1 MSMSSSIDARSSSRS
16 RRLLNLSREFPS
28 FSSSSPSPSPSQIP
42 HQRDRD
48 SVPVLS
54 QSASPAQSST
64 SPRTRSTQD
73 PLPSSVSTSPS
84 PSPSASAS
92 ASASGSGSQSV
103 SVSVPVPVST
113 SSSLSGSG
121 SAPATSASILSRSSS
136 QRAAR
141 LSSFF
146 PALAKAG
153 LVLSSSSSAFSSSP
167 AAAAAS
173 SPASA
178 HSSSSSAREMRSS
191 RPREQSSK
199 TKALL
204 ALKLSGSSFLDTVIR
219 DDKTKDPIYILET
232 VRELTHVYR
241 LDYHRD
247 EPVKAATIQ
256 WPIHPVRVKGK
267 TGRSIQF
274 GNGSWRE
281 AEELLKTGPL
291 GSNAIRKFNIPHYPN
306 SLKWKL
312 IPGNC
317 FCCVTNAVKGP
328 VAVLDA
334 ATLSAP
340 PRLKVYH
347 PLIDRDLA
355 RSQDNYKGIP
365 TIFLDYLVVTSLLLV
380 TDVQEWLDRPRE
392 AHIPGSSSYTVQRWL
407 ALIHHTPA
415 PPEPDHPT
423 VDLSLTVPSTPPH
436 SATFPNSPGGFWET
450 QSGVTSL
457 SGSGSGASYA
467 GEPFTPTTPATP
479 ATSASSSAFFSRSLE
494 EVPPVPPVPGAGL
507 GSATSGAGSSLAHY
521 AEQQG
526 RARERPKSN
535 PQASLA
541 QSPLSS
547 SSSTAAAA
555 GSHPYAQPGDAAGG
569 EDDDSKQ
576 PRARLGH
583 VSAPGG
589 GQGLG
594 ALSASAPTSPLPNP
608 GSSSNPTSSRPTRR
622 QLPVPPGPVPA
633 NSFAQP
639 WLYSSPAS
647 SAASSSTPV
656 PSPSTLPPAP
666 PTSSPSSAS
675 PSTTANANSA
685 ARAARASMRG
695 SLRTAPIPP
704 PPPPP
709 QHSIPLPPKLA
720 QEQQRGGYGARPRTA
735 PELDGGAESRRRHSE
750 SFAAALGQ
758 YGAGSEASTSSTSPD
773 SDDVPAGAHPYAY
786 ASTGAGSSTFDLRGR
801 EREAGERDRDREMHD
816 LVTRMQGM
824 SASPGS
830 YQHPHAHHAHHAR
843 APSMPA
849 PDYDTHSFVN
859 VPPPLP
865 VPPSSSSGTGSRPP
879 PRRQLTVV
887 NADMPAHADDDSPR
901 SSSFS
906 PHSSVGSPQAHHAQ
920 GMTYAMNIAYNTL
933 NNNNGGGGGGAVEQ
947 GQGQGAAGQQGTASP
962 GDLRLDP
969 RMSYAESVYEM
980 PPPAYDAIDF
990 SVQFVPPVPPLPAHL
1005 AVVNVAP
1012 QGPPVDAGADGQRGP

>member
-1 MSMSSSIDARSSSRS
+1 MRAGMGYNRWWKGAKTANEGCEAQRVCEDIGGKREPVVGVVGERDRVRRAAGEYAKVQVGRRTCVHEEGEEPGNGRASVVRGPGAALIGWMAERWREWDMRERGRGRWIWREDGSVSAAGVCTLLQFVRSRESSVLSIAMSSSIDTRSTSRS

-28 FSSSSPSPSPSQIP
+28 LSSSSSSAAAPPSQSQIP
-42 HQRDRD
+42 HQQLRD
-48 SVPVLS
+48 SVPALA
-54 QSASPAQSST
+54 QSATPTQTSS
-64 SPRTRSTQD
+64 SSRTRPTQD
-73 PLPSSVSTSPS
+73 LPLPSSVSTT
-84 PSPSASAS
+84 PSASV
-92 ASASGSGSQSV
+92 SGSQS
-103 SVSVPVPVST
+103 VPVST
-113 SSSLSGSG
+113 SSPSGP
-121 SAPATSASILSRSSS
+121 APATSAGASILSRSSS

-153 LVLSSSSSAFSSSP
+153 LVISSSSSSSS
-167 AAAAAS
+167 AAAAS
-173 SPASA
+173 SPLSA
-178 HSSSSSAREMRSS
+178 HPSSSSAREMRSS

-199 TKALL
+199 PKALL

-340 PRLKVYH
+340 PRLKIYH
-347 PLIDRDLA
+347 PLIERELA

-467 GEPFTPTTPATP
+467 GEPFTPTTPAT
-479 ATSASSSAFFSRSLE
+479 SASSSTFFSRSLE
-494 EVPPVPPVPGAGL
+494 EVPPVPPVPGAGV
-507 GSATSGAGSSLAHY
+507 GSAASGAGAGSPLAHY
-521 AEQQG
+521 VEQQG

-535 PQASLA
+535 PQASMT
-541 QSPLSS
+541 QSPHSS
-547 SSSTAAAA
+547 GGAAA
-555 GSHPYAQPGDAAGG
+555 SHP
-569 EDDDSKQ
+569 
-576 PRARLGH
+576 
-583 VSAPGG
+583 
-589 GQGLG
+589 
-594 ALSASAPTSPLPNP
+594 
-608 GSSSNPTSSRPTRR
+608 
-622 QLPVPPGPVPA
+622 
-633 NSFAQP
+633 
-639 WLYSSPAS
+639 
-647 SAASSSTPV
+647 
-656 PSPSTLPPAP
+656 
-666 PTSSPSSAS
+666 
-675 PSTTANANSA
+675 
-685 ARAARASMRG
+685 
-695 SLRTAPIPP
+695 
-704 PPPPP
+704 
-709 QHSIPLPPKLA
+709 
-720 QEQQRGGYGARPRTA
+720 
-735 PELDGGAESRRRHSE
+735 
-750 SFAAALGQ
+750 
-758 YGAGSEASTSSTSPD
+758 
-773 SDDVPAGAHPYAY
+773 
-786 ASTGAGSSTFDLRGR
+786 
-801 EREAGERDRDREMHD
+801 
-816 LVTRMQGM
+816 MQGM
-824 SASPGS
+824 TSPGS
-830 YQHPHAHHAHHAR
+830 YQHPHQQHHAR

-859 VPPPLP
+859 VPPPPLP

-887 NADMPAHADDDSPR
+887 NADMPAPVDDDSPL

-906 PHSSVGSPQAHHAQ
+906 PHSSVGSPQSHQAQ
-920 GMTYAMNIAYNTL
+920 GMTYTMNMAYNTL
-933 NNNNGGGGGGAVEQ
+933 NNGGGAGA
-947 GQGQGAAGQQGTASP
+947 GQAAAGQQGTAPPPPPSP
-962 GDLRLDP
+962 GDLRLNP

-1005 AVVNVAP
+1005 AVVNVSPQAP
-1012 QGPPVDAGADGQRGP
+1012 MSGPPVDTNAEGQRGP